1 MQENIRNIL
10 NELKA
15 ALEGAATNEAL
26 QEIRVK
32 YLGKKGEITSM
43 MKQMGSI
50 PAEERPAFGQLVN
63 AARKEAEEALAAKQQ
78 IIADKLKNEKL
89 AAEKIDITL
98 PGKQRFIANEHPL
111 TKVRNEIV
119 AIFTKMGYDVV
130 DGPEIELDKFN
141 FELLNVPKDH
151 PARDM
156 QDTFYVSDEIV
167 LRTQTS
173 PVQARTM
180 LTHEPP
186 IRIISPGRVYRTDD
200 VDATHS
206 PVFNQIEGLYID
218 KGVTFADLKGTINE
232 FLNQLYGPDTKTK
245 FRPSFFPFT
254 EPSAEVDA
262 TCSICKGKGCPAC
275 KGEGVIEVLGCG
287 MVNPKVLEMC
297 GLDPE
302 VYSGFAFGLGLDR
315 MTNIKYGIT
324 DIRHLYENDI
334 RFLKQFK

>member
-287 MVNPKVLEMC
+287 MVNPKVLEMN

>member
-10 NELKA
+10 NEMKA

-63 AARKEAEEALAAKQQ
+63 AARKDAEEALAAKQQ

-98 PGKQRFIANEHPL
+98 PGKQTFIENEHPL

>member
-10 NELKA
+10 NEMKS
-15 ALEGAATNEAL
+15 ALEGATTNEAL
-26 QEIRVK
+26 QEIKVK
-32 YLGKKGEITSM
+32 YLGKKGEITAM

-50 PAEERPAFGQLVN
+50 PPEQRPVFGQLVN
-63 AARKEAEEALAAKQQ
+63 AARKEAEQELADKQQ

-89 AAEKIDITL
+89 ANEKIDVTL
-98 PGKQRFIANEHPL
+98 PGRHRLIANEHPL

-119 AIFTKMGYDVV
+119 SIFSKMGYEIV
-130 DGPEIELDKFN
+130 DGPEIELDKYN

-232 FLNQLYGPDTKTK
+232 FLNKLYGPDTKTK

-302 VYSGFAFGLGLDR
+302 IYSGFAFGLGLDR

>member
-1 MQENIRNIL
+1 MQDRIRSIL
-10 NELKA
+10 DEMKA
-15 ALEGAATNEAL
+15 ALENAKSNEAM

-43 MKQMGSI
+43 MKQMGSLS
-50 PAEERPAFGQLVN
+50 PEERPSFGQRIN
-63 AARKEAEEALAAKQQ
+63 AARKEAEEALEARQRL
-78 IIADKLKNEKL
+78 IANKLKNDRLKRET
-89 AAEKIDITL
+89 IDVTL
-98 PGKQRFIANEHPL
+98 PGKTRFVASEHPL
-111 TKVRNEIV
+111 TKVCSEIKE
-119 AIFTKMGYDVV
+119 IFTKMGYTVL
-130 DGPEIELDKFN
+130 DGPEIELDRFN
-141 FELLNVPKDH
+141 FELLNIPKDH
-151 PARDM
+151 PSRDM
-156 QDTFYVSDEIV
+156 QDTFYISDEIV

-180 LTHEPP
+180 LTHKPP
-186 IRIISPGRVYRTDD
+186 IRMICPGRVYRTDD

-218 KGVTFADLKGTINE
+218 KGVTFADLKATINT
-232 FLNQLYGPDTKTK
+232 FLSELYGEGTKTK

-287 MVNPKVLEMC
+287 MVNPKVLENC
-297 GLDPE
+297 GIDPE

-315 MTNIKYGIT
+315 ITNIKYGIT

-334 RFLKQFK
+334 RFLDQFK

>member
-1 MQENIRNIL
+1 MREKIQNIL
-10 NELKA
+10 DEMKA
-15 ALEGAATNEAL
+15 ALENAKSSETM

-50 PAEERPAFGQLVN
+50 APEERPSFGQLVN
-63 AARKEAEEALAAKQQ
+63 AARKEAEAALEAKQK
-78 IIADKLKNEKL
+78 II
-89 AAEKIDITL
+89 AEKIKNERLERERIDVTL
-98 PGKQRFIANEHPL
+98 PGKTRFVASEHPL
-111 TKVRNEIV
+111 TKVCNEIK
-119 AIFTKMGYDVV
+119 AIFTKMGYTVME
-130 DGPEIELDKFN
+130 GPEIELDKYN
-141 FELLNVPKDH
+141 FELLNIPKDH

-173 PVQARTM
+173 PVQVRAM
-180 LTHEPP
+180 LSQKPP
-186 IRIISPGRVYRTDD
+186 IRMICPGRVYRTDD

-232 FLNQLYGPDTKTK
+232 FLNQLYGEDTVTK

-275 KGEGVIEVLGCG
+275 KGQGVIEVLGCG
-287 MVNPKVLEMC
+287 MVNPKVLENC
-297 GLDPE
+297 CIDPE
-302 VYSGFAFGLGLDR
+302 VYSGFAFGMGLDR

-334 RFLKQFK
+334 RFLDQFK